1 MRKTFG
7 YFLYKNNTPMAIIQD
22 LLNHSSEKE
31 TLRYIGITQ
40 NDKDTAVKSL
50 DL

>member
-1 MRKTFG
+1 
-7 YFLYKNNTPMAIIQD
+7 MAIIQD